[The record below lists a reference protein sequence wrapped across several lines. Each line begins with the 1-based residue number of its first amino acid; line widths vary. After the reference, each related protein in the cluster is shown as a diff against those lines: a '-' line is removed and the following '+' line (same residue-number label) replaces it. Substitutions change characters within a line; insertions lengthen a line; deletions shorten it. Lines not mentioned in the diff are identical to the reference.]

1 MKEKIKELRT
11 ILPIPLLEAKQLLD
25 ENGGDIETCVYLYMA
40 KAIKLISDE
49 TDYDKQEV
57 EKFYRA
63 EKFDINR
70 TISVIKD
77 EIYDKNYKPI
87 DGLDRNGLQ
96 VVKEWLY
103 LIETEN
109 FSYAL
114 EYKQLDKAIATLSLI
129 PNLEAITKMMLDVK
143 RVYDEIFKN
152 YDHSQPLDEFVRL
165 NRLLDDTPE
174 FQLANEQVPL
184 QLFYIKNEISK
195 HWRNI

>member
-1 MKEKIKELRT
+1 MKEKIKKLRT
-11 ILPIPLLEAKQLLD
+11 ILPIPLLEAKQLLE

-49 TDYDKQEV
+49 TGYDKQEV

-143 RVYDEIFKN
+143 RIYDEIFKN

-165 NRLLDDTPE
+165 NRLLDDAPE

>member
-11 ILPIPLLEAKQLLD
+11 ILPIPLLEAKQLLE
-25 ENGGDIETCVYLYMA
+25 ENGGDIEKCVYLYMA

-49 TDYDKQEV
+49 TGYDKQEV

-143 RVYDEIFKN
+143 RIYDEIFKN
-152 YDHSQPLDEFVRL
+152 YDHSQPLEEFVRL
-165 NRLLDDTPE
+165 NRLLDDAPE

-184 QLFYIKNEISK
+184 QLFFIKNEVSK